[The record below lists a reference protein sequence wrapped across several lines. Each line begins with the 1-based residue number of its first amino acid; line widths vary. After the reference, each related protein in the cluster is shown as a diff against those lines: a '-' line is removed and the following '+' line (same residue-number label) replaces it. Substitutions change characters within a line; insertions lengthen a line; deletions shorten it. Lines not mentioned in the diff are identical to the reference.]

1 MKLKI
6 RKIIDSVSFLNI
18 INSGFNYPKLL
29 LKQAISFITLY
40 VQISG
45 LPEIILDLTP
55 TITNISPRVGYI
67 AGGEIITITG
77 INLGTVYKVSFSG
90 YKENVTFVWLGDDE
104 MNVTVPPS
112 DRARTCKIS
121 ITNPYG
127 TYIFGPSYTYI
138 VAPGNN
144 TGVSVQ

>member
-29 LKQAISFITLY
+29 LKQAISFVTLY

-45 LPEIILDLTP
+45 LPEIILDLRP
-55 TITNISPRVGYI
+55 VITNISPLVGYI

-90 YKENVTFVWLGDDE
+90 YKEPATFFWLGDDG
-104 MNVTVPPS
+104 MTVIVPPS

-121 ITNPYG
+121 ISNSYG
-127 TYIFGPSYTYI
+127 NYIFGPSYTYI

-144 TGVSVQ
+144 IGVAV